1 MGDRPILCSAE
12 MVRAIL
18 DGRKTQTRR
27 AAPIRELNILQHPG
41 DMITWS
47 VSFLEAVKGALSSHS
62 GGKFSDLQARS
73 IIASQFNP
81 YGKPGDLLWVRET
94 WCAHWGAPP
103 YDAPQSYRIVTGDE
117 LPPIEQEN
125 GDLYRPV
132 SSDVMTVWYGA
143 EGDKPF
149 HMKWRPSIHMP
160 RWASRITLRITDIR
174 VERLQDISEDDARAE
189 GCEARPFPG
198 PWWQGYR
205 DLGDGEL
212 LHQQAV
218 GDTAP
223 DWMIDPKKMPSTPWL
238 DQSAR
243 DGFRS
248 IWIGLHGL
256 GAWEANPWVWVVSFE
271 RVKP

>member
-1 MGDRPILCSAE
+1 

-27 AAPIRELNILQHPG
+27 AIKPVPTINGVGAIFDEG
-41 DMITWS
+41 DRQEDFVEPYWVFPETC
-47 VSFLEAVKGALSSHS
+47 K
-62 GGKFSDLQARS
+62 
-73 IIASQFNP
+73 

-94 WCAHWGAPP
+94 WAPLYGKP
-103 YDAPQSYRIVTGDE
+103 
-117 LPPIEQEN
+117 
-125 GDLYRPV
+125 GDLLWVRETWAPLADCVVLNCAYYRLDHEEAR
-132 SSDVMTVWYGA
+132 SSGSRVDV
-143 EGDKPF
+143 
-149 HMKWRPSIHMP
+149 KWRPSIHMP

-174 VERLQDISEDDARAE
+174 VERLQDISEEDARAE

-212 LHQQAV
+212 FHQQAV
-218 GDTAP
+218 GETPP
-223 DWMIDPKKMPSTPWL
+223 DWMIEPKKMPSTPWL

-243 DGFRS
+243 DGFWS
-248 IWIGLHGL
+248 IWMGLHGS
-256 GAWEANPWVWVVSFE
+256 GAWEANPWVWVVAFE